1 MAKTSPSPSA
11 SSGIASLL
19 SADLVVTGLV
29 KSDGEVVILGRVE
42 GCVRAERIVIGDTG
56 AVQGELLA
64 ARAEI
69 HGVVMGSVAARDVAL
84 CVGSHVEA
92 DILQRTFSVASG
104 ARFTGRCSH
113 GEMPASQV
121 ASVIKE
127 ANRLVSLSEQTL
139 AEVVGG

>member
-1 MAKTSPSPSA
+1 MNIGHMPNEDSQSLVFDDTNLFSVSKF
-11 SSGIASLL
+11 SGY
-19 SADLVVTGLV
+19 D
-29 KSDGEVVILGRVE
+29 RVE

-113 GEMPASQV
+113 GEMPASPV

-127 ANRLVSLSEQTL
+127 VNRLVSLSEQTL